1 MAVTDAYTTG
11 LGGRSLLD
19 SSECYMSGSLKN
31 NHFCCEVIGCK
42 LVNLR
47 LWISPSTLLK
57 RRITHF
63 FLTLSVNAYITQN
76 NTV

>member
-1 MAVTDAYTTG
+1 MAVTDAYTTD
-11 LGGRSLLD
+11 LGGEVITD
-19 SSECYMSGSLKN
+19 SNECYMSGSLKN

-47 LWISPSTLLK
+47 LLMSPSTILK